1 MHWYIVVRWIHIL
14 AATAWFGKVVT
25 INFVLVPAVSNMGRE
40 EAAGFLKR
48 VFPKIFR
55 LASVL
60 SATTVI
66 CGLLMAVQR
75 FAPDPSMLWTTFSGT
90 VFLVGAT
97 MGLALTVFHFVLEPR
112 LDGLICLAAD
122 QRDFEVSDKVVRM
135 LRVVPRGGLVV
146 ITGILV
152 LMMVGTHGI

>member
-1 MHWYIVVRWIHIL
+1 
-14 AATAWFGKVVT
+14 
-25 INFVLVPAVSNMGRE
+25 
-40 EAAGFLKR
+40 
-48 VFPKIFR
+48 
-55 LASVL
+55 VL

-90 VFLVGAT
+90 VFLIGAT

-146 ITGILV
+146 ITAILV